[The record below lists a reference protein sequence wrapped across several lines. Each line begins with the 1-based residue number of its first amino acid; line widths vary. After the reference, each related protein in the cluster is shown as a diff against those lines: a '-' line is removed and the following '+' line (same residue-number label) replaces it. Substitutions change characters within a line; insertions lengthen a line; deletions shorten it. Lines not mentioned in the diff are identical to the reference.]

1 VVVDL
6 THPALRAPLPGGE
19 AAQHVPIGRCPELR
33 SREVFMAL
41 RLYRWCWRQSLL
53 VTFQR
58 RALERGKIIARQTGI
73 IARQTGIIAPQT
85 GSIQRQMGT
94 RVRDQARPLRFHCS
108 YPLLGGAG
116 VG

>member
-19 AAQHVPIGRCPELR
+19 VAQHVPIGSCPELR

-53 VTFQR
+53 VAFQR

-73 IARQTGIIAPQT
+73 IRGHPRTIAPPTGSIQRHTGILQRQPGIIAPQS
-85 GSIQRQMGT
+85 GSVQRHMGT
-94 RVRDQARPLRFHCS
+94 
-108 YPLLGGAG
+108 
-116 VG
+116 

>member
-1 VVVDL
+1 MVVDL

-19 AAQHVPIGRCPELR
+19 VAQHVPIGSCPELR

-53 VTFQR
+53 VAFQR
-58 RALERGKIIARQTGI
+58 RALEQGKIIAPQSRIVRGHPRI
-73 IARQTGIIAPQT
+73 IAPHTGIIAPQSGIITPQSGIIAPPT

-94 RVRDQARPLRFHCS
+94 
-108 YPLLGGAG
+108 
-116 VG
+116 